1 MDFVIIKKGKIVN
14 CLLRHSTKKQLQLA
28 RLSLP
33 AHTPAIDSEAGLRA
47 LAKHFL
53 RNAGYE
59 ISASGNAA
67 FHFFDHNPDRD
78 HNPDLDLDRDRGR
91 IHSRRNY
98 IHSFNKVYMDKL

>member
-1 MDFVIIKKGKIVN
+1 MDFVIIKQSKSVN

-33 AHTPAIDSEAGLRA
+33 AHTPAIGSEAGLRS

-59 ISASGNAA
+59 INASGNATY
-67 FHFFDHNPDRD
+67 HFFDHNLDLDRD
-78 HNPDLDLDRDRGR
+78 RDLDRNRDLDLDRDRGR
-91 IHSRRNY
+91 IHS
-98 IHSFNKVYMDKL
+98 H

>member
-1 MDFVIIKKGKIVN
+1 MNFVIIKQSRSVN

-33 AHTPAIDSEAGLRA
+33 ARTPAIDSEAVLRSF
-47 LAKHFL
+47 AKHFL

-67 FHFFDHNPDRD
+67 FHFFDHNPD
-78 HNPDLDLDRDRGR
+78 LDLNRGR
-91 IHSRRNY
+91 IHARRNY
-98 IHSFNKVYMDKL
+98 IHSFNKVDMDQL